1 MASPLVPTEIDAI
14 LRRYDA
20 RAAARPSERRAAE
33 REAIQ
38 ELEAIANKI
47 DPEQDHEYATLVE
60 VAMARVRAGP
70 DG

>member
-1 MASPLVPTEIDAI
+1 MTSARVPTEIDEI

-20 RAAARPSERRAAE
+20 RSSARAPERGMAE
-33 REAIQ
+33 QEAIR
-38 ELEAIANKI
+38 ELEAVAIKI

-60 VAMARVRAGP
+60 AAMARVRSGP